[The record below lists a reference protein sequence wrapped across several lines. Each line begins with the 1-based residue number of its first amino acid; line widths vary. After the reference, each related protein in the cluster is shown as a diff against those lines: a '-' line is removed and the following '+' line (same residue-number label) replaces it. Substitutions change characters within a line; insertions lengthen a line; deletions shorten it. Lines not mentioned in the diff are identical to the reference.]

1 MEEYNFQLVEKINQ
15 QVHVVQVPDT
25 CSFWMIRTKSG
36 AYYSEYIHN
45 GYIAIGW
52 NAVLQSNITQDTEE
66 KLRQAVELNYADKR
80 PGAAINKASTCTG
93 NRRPEKTKTQSA
105 LLTWARK
112 LARHTRHR
120 CSF

>member
-52 NAVLQSNITQDTEE
+52 NAVL
-66 KLRQAVELNYADKR
+66 
-80 PGAAINKASTCTG
+80 
-93 NRRPEKTKTQSA
+93 
-105 LLTWARK
+105 
-112 LARHTRHR
+112 
-120 CSF
+120 

>member
-80 PGAAINKASTCTG
+80 PGAAINKCYSFASEMQAG
-93 NRRPEKTKTQSA
+93 DLVMILGDKRVAFGIIGEY
-105 LLTWARK
+105 
-112 LARHTRHR
+112 
-120 CSF
+120 F